1 MKKDCIAFYKKTT
14 YLEKVDI
21 RDTKIVLYFQKYG
34 TIFQKNG
41 IIFEKDTIFAK
52 IVLCFQEIIYS
63 GRGDKL

>member
-21 RDTKIVLYFQKYG
+21 RDTKIALYFQKYE

-41 IIFEKDTIFAK
+41 IIFEKDTIFCK
-52 IVLCFQEIIYS
+52 DSIIFS
-63 GRGDKL
+63 TDNIFRERR